1 MKMMDEN
8 QVKLIVAEV
17 LKGIELRERIKT
29 GKVPVGV
36 SNRHIHVTQSDLET
50 LFGKGYSLKDMKSLS
65 QPGQFAAEECV
76 IIAGPKGSIEKV
88 RILGPVRPETQI
100 EISMTDSYKLGV
112 KGVVKN
118 SGDISGTPGCVVIG
132 PKGTVIL
139 DKGVIVAARHV
150 HMSTSEAS
158 QMGLKDLD
166 LVSLKTSGSRS
177 VTFNNVLVRVSDK
190 FALDFHIDTDE
201 ANGAGL
207 RNGDMVEIVA

>member
-1 MKMMDEN
+1 MMDEN

>member
-1 MKMMDEN
+1 MDEN

>member
-1 MKMMDEN
+1 MDEN

-50 LFGKGYSLKDMKSLS
+50 LFGKGYSLKEMKSLS

>member
-1 MKMMDEN
+1 MDEN

-50 LFGKGYSLKDMKSLS
+50 LFGKGYSLKEMKALS

-88 RILGPVRPETQI
+88 RILGPVRPETQV
-100 EISMTDSYKLGV
+100 EISMTDSFKLGV
-112 KGVVKN
+112 KGLVKN
-118 SGDISGTPGCVVIG
+118 SGDISGTPGCIVIG

-139 DKGVIVAARHV
+139 DKGVIVAARHM
-150 HMSTSEAS
+150 HMSSSEAS

-166 LVSLKTSGSRS
+166 MVSVKTSGSRS

-207 RNGDMVEIVA
+207 KNGDMVEIVA

>member
-1 MKMMDEN
+1 MMDEN

-65 QPGQFAAEECV
+65 QPGQYAAEECV

-166 LVSLKTSGSRS
+166 SVSLKTSGSRS

>member
-1 MKMMDEN
+1 MDEN

-207 RNGDMVEIVA
+207 RNGDMEEIVA

>member
-1 MKMMDEN
+1 MDEN

-36 SNRHIHVTQSDLET
+36 SNRHIHVTQSDLEA

>member
-1 MKMMDEN
+1 MDEN

-65 QPGQFAAEECV
+65 QPGQYAAEECV

>member
-1 MKMMDEN
+1 MDEN
-8 QVKLIVAEV
+8 QEKLIVAEV

>member
-1 MKMMDEN
+1 MMDEN

-150 HMSTSEAS
+150 HNEHIRSFTD
-158 QMGLKDLD
+158 GFKRPRLGFFKDKRL
-166 LVSLKTSGSRS
+166 TQCYFQQRFGSR
-177 VTFNNVLVRVSDK
+177 
-190 FALDFHIDTDE
+190 
-201 ANGAGL
+201 
-207 RNGDMVEIVA
+207 

>member
-1 MKMMDEN
+1 
-8 QVKLIVAEV
+8 
-17 LKGIELRERIKT
+17 
-29 GKVPVGV
+29 
-36 SNRHIHVTQSDLET
+36 
-50 LFGKGYSLKDMKSLS
+50 MKSLS